1 MLIPFQPSK
10 PTTFTITA
18 WFPAVS
24 WWSSTKTMVYLP
36 LTRGFSS
43 KLHISMYKLIIQHC
57 WQPLQ
62 LSVSSSPSRQ
72 LFGESQTAAVASSN
86 VLLDLCNVVHCTQIL
101 CKLEH
106 EVEGDTTFSYKEHN
120 LQMHGF
126 CNVSHGEKDPSPCD
140 NLGIGNVRNDI
151 VMHAPEDQASS

>member
-1 MLIPFQPSK
+1 MKKRRELKEQSWQVIDNSK
-10 PTTFTITA
+10 K
-18 WFPAVS
+18 VD
-24 WWSSTKTMVYLP
+24 V
-36 LTRGFSS
+36 
-43 KLHISMYKLIIQHC
+43 
-57 WQPLQ
+57 
-62 LSVSSSPSRQ
+62 
-72 LFGESQTAAVASSN
+72 QT
-86 VLLDLCNVVHCTQIL
+86 CNVVHCTQIL

>member
-10 PTTFTITA
+10 PTTFDITA
-18 WFPAVS
+18 WFPEVS
-24 WWSSTKTMVYLP
+24 WWSSTKLRSTTLD
-36 LTRGFSS
+36 LRGLSS

-62 LSVSSSPSRQ
+62 LSVSSSPSQQ
-72 LFGESQTAAVASSN
+72 LFGVNQTAAVASSN
-86 VLLDLCNVVHCTQIL
+86 VLLDLCNVVRGTQIL

-106 EVEGDTTFSYKEHN
+106 EVEGDTTFSYRERN
-120 LQMHGF
+120 LQMRGF
-126 CNVSHGEKDPSPCD
+126 CIVSHGGKAPSPCD
-140 NLGIGNVRNDI
+140 NLGIGKVQNDI